1 LSKSK
6 PTLEQRVALL
16 ENHMLSKIDLA
27 ELEHRI
33 LETMYHLADLL
44 EITRSELDFRKGGGK
59 Q

>member
-1 LSKSK
+1 MSKSK

-16 ENHMLSKIDLA
+16 ENQMLSRINLA
-27 ELEHRI
+27 ELESRL

-44 EITRSELDFRKGGGK
+44 EIPRSELDFRKGGK

>member
-16 ENHMLSKIDLA
+16 ENQMLSRINLA
-27 ELEHRI
+27 ELESRL

-44 EITRSELDFRKGGGK
+44 EIPRSELDFRKGGK